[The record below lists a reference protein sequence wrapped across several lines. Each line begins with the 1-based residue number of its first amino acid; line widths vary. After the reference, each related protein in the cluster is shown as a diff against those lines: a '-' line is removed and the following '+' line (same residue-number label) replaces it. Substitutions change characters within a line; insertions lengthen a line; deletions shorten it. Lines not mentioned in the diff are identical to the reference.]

1 MAQMTCPNCGK
12 QVYGNVKTCPYCNH
26 AIKGAGK
33 LPWSGMNLRKVMIAV
48 IALLVIW
55 QIVILCM
62 IASKSCSRSQEK
74 KTEQIQ
80 AGNSKDD
87 AHDNNDQ
94 NGTFAQVTAPK
105 LPAQMEFCGEKNN
118 LDRIDMAERLDK
130 ELIITI
136 YNQAQTALIIKRA
149 NRYFPVLIKILKQ
162 NKIPEDIIYLAVA
175 ESAMNVGS
183 VSTAGA
189 AGIWQF
195 MSSTAT
201 EYGLEVNNEVDER
214 FDIEKSTVAACQFL
228 RKAYSQYGNWATA
241 CASYNSGMGKMSSE
255 LSDQQAS
262 NSFDLRLVSESS
274 RYVFRIIAYKLF
286 LQNPKSY
293 GYRLT
298 SDQLYQPIDYEVV
311 EVNTEVPSWV
321 SWAKAHGISY
331 MQLRDDN
338 PWIRNTK
345 LTNSTGKVYKVKVP
359 KKDAL
364 YRSKT
369 KTTVYN
375 KNWVID

>member
-1 MAQMTCPNCGK
+1 
-12 QVYGNVKTCPYCNH
+12 
-26 AIKGAGK
+26 
-33 LPWSGMNLRKVMIAV
+33 
-48 IALLVIW
+48 
-55 QIVILCM
+55 
-62 IASKSCSRSQEK
+62 
-74 KTEQIQ
+74 
-80 AGNSKDD
+80 
-87 AHDNNDQ
+87 
-94 NGTFAQVTAPK
+94 
-105 LPAQMEFCGEKNN
+105 
-118 LDRIDMAERLDK
+118 
-130 ELIITI
+130 
-136 YNQAQTALIIKRA
+136 
-149 NRYFPVLIKILKQ
+149 
-162 NKIPEDIIYLAVA
+162 
-175 ESAMNVGS
+175 MNVGS

-298 SDQLYQPIDYEVV
+298 SDQLYQPIDYEEV

-345 LTNSTGKVYKVKVP
+345 LTNSTGKVYMVKVP